1 MPTIWQGDTVD
12 TPDGPGTVTD
22 RATYAGEV
30 LVRLNNGSELDTSH
44 GRWYSTNDVTVTG
57 FDPDAW
63 VWYAG
68 RMTCACNVRRVGE

>member
-22 RATYAGEV
+22 RDTYAGEV
-30 LVRLNNGSELDTSH
+30 LVKLNNGSELDTSH
-44 GRWYSTNDVTVTG
+44 GRWYPTNDVTVTG